1 MMRRDGQST
10 AHPSVENAAHS
21 SVQPVLTAPTA
32 RTLKVNDEH
41 VRPTEKCILTRVTPS
56 RLPSSYVPFTSPSR
70 LPSSYVPL
78 TC

>member
-41 VRPTEKCILTRVTPS
+41 VRPTEKCILTRFTPS